1 MVTQAAGYRGKVTVY
16 NAAYDPV
23 MSVNLTSA
31 FVLDAALSDDGRTLA
46 TLTVGYR
53 ELPPASYTTARE
65 PLEFTTGFS
74 MLTCWLMYRV
84 PLPE

>member
-31 FVLDAALSDDGRTLA
+31 FVMDAALSDDEARQVLSQKLA
-46 TLTVGYR
+46 AQVPDCRPVITVDR
-53 ELPPASYTTARE
+53 SHVL
-65 PLEFTTGFS
+65 
-74 MLTCWLMYRV
+74 
-84 PLPE
+84 

>member
-1 MVTQAAGYRGKVTVY
+1 M
-16 NAAYDPV
+16 P
-23 MSVNLTSA
+23 SSPSA
-31 FVLDAALSDDGRTLA
+31 VHTRDRCPNM
-46 TLTVGYR
+46 YR